1 MKMKRYIIGF
11 ALAILGVGMWS
22 SCEDMLEPD
31 SEYVLYDEHLNGS
44 ADTATSLIGILYKL
58 QAIADRVN
66 LLGEVRGDLVKVN
79 SNASTDLYNLARFDV
94 DDDNEYNDP
103 TDFYAVINNCN
114 YYIAYADTTVY
125 DSRGDQVF
133 EKEIAQVKAIR
144 AWTYLQLVLA
154 YGKVP
159 FYTDPLLTEQDAEE
173 VSVAEADRKDLE
185 YICDYFITE
194 LEPLSDVEWPQLH
207 YVNSIFIPM
216 CYYPVDVV
224 LGDLYLWKASLLSN
238 GDVEAGQYYYREA
251 ARCYWN
257 WITDTRSVGDGLSK
271 SIYYVEESD
280 ASTWSKAA
288 GNFGNSYS
296 TQLTTY
302 SLGEGSYGGEYFT
315 IIAMDSASHQGYYSQ
330 IRSLYNSTWDD
341 DEMNYE
347 TTTNYSIE
355 PSDRLK
361 EISESQHYC
370 YVDED
375 NNVEEILTDEMEDNE
390 LLQGDLRLAAQYA
403 TTTINTTV
411 SGFAGLFNVQ
421 LISKTNNANVGVQR
435 QRQVW
440 LRLAEALNNGGLP
453 RLAFMILANGLDE
466 DLVDDLYN
474 NYLDETDQAFINE
487 LDGAA
492 GYFSNYEA
500 RTGTSSTSYNSIGLH
515 SLGCGY
521 AEMDTLYAYPE
532 VDSMDV
538 DSNYINGYTGTEDR
552 ITWAYQN
559 LTTEMASVDSLIL
572 TETALETAFEGRRF
586 YDLIRYAKR
595 YNDNSWVYDAVGDRD
610 DEDDTP
616 ASLRSK
622 LTTESNWYLEYE
634 ESIGY

>member
-11 ALAILGVGMWS
+11 ALAIVGVGIWS

-79 SNASTDLYNLARFDV
+79 SNGSDDLRKLAQFDV

-125 DSRGDQVF
+125 DSRGTQVF

-173 VSVAEADRKDLE
+173 VSVAEADRKDIE

-194 LEPLSDVEWPQLH
+194 LEPLCDVDWPQLH
-207 YVNSIFIPM
+207 YVNSVFIPM

-224 LGDLYLWKASLLSN
+224 LGDLYLWKASILSN
-238 GDVEAGQYYYREA
+238 GDVEAGQSYYREA

-257 WITDTRSVGDGLSK
+257 WIIDERSVGDGLSK
-271 SIYYVEESD
+271 SIYYVDESD
-280 ASTWSKAA
+280 ASTWSKSS
-288 GNFGNSYS
+288 GTFGSNYS
-296 TQLTTY
+296 TRLSTY

-315 IIAMDSASHQGYYSQ
+315 VIPMDSASHQGYYSQ
-330 IRSLYNSTWDD
+330 LRSLYNSTLDD
-341 DEMNYE
+341 DAVSYV
-347 TTTNYSIE
+347 TTTNYSLE

-361 EISESQHYC
+361 EISMSQHYC

-375 NNVEEILTDEMEDNE
+375 NVEEEILTDEMQDDE
-390 LLQGDLRLAAQYA
+390 LLQGDLRLAAQYS
-403 TTTINTTV
+403 TNTLNTTV
-411 SGFAGLFNVQ
+411 SGYASLFTVQ
-421 LISKTNNANVGVQR
+421 NISKTNNANVGVQR
-435 QRQVW
+435 QRHVW
-440 LRLAEALNNGGLP
+440 LRFAEALNNGGFP
-453 RLAFMILANGLDE
+453 RLAHMILANGLDE
-466 DLVDDLYN
+466 DLIADLDNYMDD
-474 NYLDETDQAFINE
+474 TDQSFIDELNGGSNYFIN
-487 LDGAA
+487 
-492 GYFSNYEA
+492 YTA
-500 RTGTSSTSYNSIGLH
+500 RTGNSSSSYNSIGLH

-521 AEMDTLYAYPE
+521 AEMDSTYAYPE

-538 DSNYINGYTGTEDR
+538 DSNYINGYTGAEDR
-552 ITWAYQN
+552 VTWAYQN
-559 LTTEMASVDSLIL
+559 LTTEMASVDSLII
-572 TETALETAFEGRRF
+572 TEAALETAFEGRRL

-595 YNDNSWVYDAVGDRD
+595 YNDNSWVYDAIGDRD
-610 DEDDTP
+610 DDDDQP
-616 ASLRSK
+616 AGLRSK
-622 LTTESNWYLEYE
+622 LMTESNWYLNYE